1 MRALRAIKAFLMNRA
16 LRRNSVAKTIGKGKG
31 SSFRRRV
38 SAEPEAELVDSPSD
52 DLQAEEDVA
61 LLDDEP
67 LGDTSDSVAS
77 GRGAVAPRSDIP
89 SEVRRIEGRPR
100 SVHIPEWMMGNI
112 VTRYAAESFVELYS
126 NTTWPTWR
134 AAWNFTLIVIAMST
148 VIAIILGIADLGL
161 TQVLTWFVGLGK

>member
-1 MRALRAIKAFLMNRA
+1 
-16 LRRNSVAKTIGKGKG
+16 VAKTVGKGKG
-31 SSFRRRV
+31 SSLRRRI

-61 LLDDEP
+61 PMEDDEP
-67 LGDTSDSVAS
+67 LDDASHSVAS
-77 GRGAVAPRSDIP
+77 GRGALAPRSDIP

-100 SVHIPEWMMGNI
+100 TVHIPAWMMGNA

-148 VIAIILGIADLGL
+148 AIAIILGIADLGL